1 MASDGSTDDLAA
13 GIGAA
18 IRALRTA
25 KGLSGRKLALA
36 AGVSQP
42 FLSQLESGQTSVAIA
57 TLYRIAAALDV
68 SASDILPG
76 TPSAEFEVHRAAD
89 RQRLAV
95 SEELPSA
102 MSDVVFRA
110 GRRISEFDD
119 ITVAPGEHVD
129 AWFVS
134 TGEHAAYVIEG
145 CIRMEFK
152 GRPDIT
158 LATGD
163 SAFYPASVPR
173 RWHLVGDVQARI
185 ILVTADA

>member
-1 MASDGSTDDLAA
+1 MAPDGPTDDLAA
-13 GIGAA
+13 RIGTA
-18 IRALRTA
+18 IKALRAA
-25 KGLSGRKLALA
+25 KGLSGRKLAAA

-76 TPSAEFEVHRAAD
+76 PLNAEFEVHRAAD

-145 CIRMEFK
+145 CIRM
-152 GRPDIT
+152 
-158 LATGD
+158 
-163 SAFYPASVPR
+163 
-173 RWHLVGDVQARI
+173 
-185 ILVTADA
+185 